1 MNYVIYKDLQ
11 ALESAKN
18 FQTAAAIRHS
28 SQSNLSH
35 RLKHEEQLY
44 GILFYDRKTKKL
56 SDAGKEYMEY
66 GRKMEQHILSMRK
79 SLYPDAF
86 TMLFDISNAQ
96 EMMQEAEKIQ
106 SELIGINELYN
117 DKSFT
122 YILKIVEVKSLSRA
136 ASELF
141 ISQPALTQYL
151 NNLEKR
157 LQFQIFHRKKG
168 NFELTGKGH
177 VYYEY
182 ASICKQLEHEFSVH
196 MENRLRKS
204 AKKITI
210 ALNRQTGSLFIARV
224 LPKFLKEFPD
234 VTVNII
240 ESDAD
245 LTKELLL
252 TGKADLGYMDTINL
266 QGGQL
271 EYTLL
276 YETEMVMLMPESYK
290 EKYSS
295 HVQLED
301 LELEKF
307 IMYQPFTFTQH
318 YIEKILETCKFI
330 PNVVCRIN
338 LFPAVYTLVASGVGI
353 AFMPKIM
360 LPEKHPRVHVCTL
373 NPREQYYIVC
383 AIHNQTYVAPHILRM
398 IEIMKAESKN
408 NIYFMEEPIL
418 E

>member
-1 MNYVIYKDLQ
+1 MNYLISKDLQ
-11 ALESAKN
+11 ALESEKN
-18 FQTAAAIRHS
+18 FQAAAAIRHS

-44 GILFYDRKTKKL
+44 GILFYNRKTKAL
-56 SDAGKEYMEY
+56 SAAGKEYLEY
-66 GRKMEQHILSMRK
+66 GRKMEQHILNMRK

-86 TMLFDISNAQ
+86 AVLYDVANTE
-96 EMMQEAEKIQ
+96 EMMKEAEKIQ
-106 SELIGINELYN
+106 SKLVRIEDLYN

-122 YILKIVEVKSLSRA
+122 YVIKITEVKSLSRA

-168 NFELTGKGH
+168 NFELTGKGRI
-177 VYYEY
+177 YYEY
-182 ASICKQLEHEFSVH
+182 ASIYKQLEHEFSVH
-196 MENRLRKS
+196 IENRLRKS

-210 ALNRQTGSLFIARV
+210 ALNRQTGSLFIARI

-245 LTKELLL
+245 LTRTLLL
-252 TGKADLGYMDTINL
+252 SGKADLGYMDTINL
-266 QGGQL
+266 QDGQL

-276 YETEMVMLMPESYK
+276 YETEMVMLMPESY
-290 EKYSS
+290 EDKYSS
-295 HVQLED
+295 QVRLGELEN
-301 LELEKF
+301 EKF

-318 YIEKILETCKFI
+318 YIEKILETCKFV
-330 PNVVCRIN
+330 PNIVCRIN

-360 LPEKHPRVHVCTL
+360 LPEKHPHVHVSTL

-383 AIHNQTYVAPHILRM
+383 AIHNQTYIAPHILRM

-408 NIYFMEEPIL
+408 MIFFMDEPIL